1 MSSPFRRTPLRL
13 KLVAALTALVAVA
26 LLVIGVSSVLAMHS
40 YLIGRVDNELRS
52 IAQTAN
58 QLGMENFQHPD
69 TQSTVLLPSKYF
81 DQLITPT
88 GLSSAQY
95 DKSHYQKAELPSVPP
110 TTDAADDHVD
120 RAYTVP
126 SAGGHERWRVLVVRS
141 VALPGSYLLI
151 GEDLSDVDN
160 TISRLLLAELL
171 VSVGVLILLGVVG
184 AALVR
189 ASLKPLREIEY
200 TAAAIAQGDLA
211 RRVPEFEPGHQEPQ
225 TEVGHLARSLNAMLG
240 QIEAAFTAQA
250 ASETRARHSEERMR
264 QFVADASHELRTP
277 LTTIRGFAELYR
289 QGAYRSP
296 EEAERLVR
304 RIEDEAARM
313 GLLVEDLLLLAR
325 LDMARPLTMDRL
337 ELRVIASDAVIAARA
352 VAPDR
357 PIALDIPD
365 GTGPLVVEG
374 DEARLRQ
381 VVGNLMTNAL
391 VHTPAGT
398 AVTLRLR
405 AEPGQA
411 VIEVVDNGPGLAPEQ
426 VQRVFE
432 RFYRADAARTRRS
445 PASQEAGSG
454 TGLGLAIVAALVVAH
469 RGVVEV
475 DTLPGHGATFRVR
488 LPMAPQL
495 PDDGE
500 RTPVNGAGSGALN
513 GAARNVGALP
523 SVDVQGVP
531 EGPSDAPDEAPD
543 EQPGDGAAIPS
554 QLPGR
559 FQD

>member
-1 MSSPFRRTPLRL
+1 MHSPFRRTPLRL

-26 LLVIGVSSVLAMHS
+26 LLVIGVSSVFAMRS
-40 YLIGRVDNELRS
+40 YLTGRLDNDLRS
-52 IAQTAN
+52 YSRVAN
-58 QLGMENFQHPD
+58 NLGLENFQHP
-69 TQSTVLLPSKYF
+69 TSRSAVLLPSKFFAVEVGPQGRSELVY
-81 DQLITPT
+81 DDTRYAASDLPEVPT
-88 GLSSAQY
+88 IGTAGSRANKIYTTGSS
-95 DKSHYQKAELPSVPP
+95 SGS
-110 TTDAADDHVD
+110 T
-120 RAYTVP
+120 
-126 SAGGHERWRVLVVRS
+126 RWRVLVTPFS
-141 VALPGSYLLI
+141 AQPGAYLVI
-151 GEDLSDVDN
+151 AEDLSDVDDA
-160 TISRLLLAELL
+160 ISRLVLAELL
-171 VSVGVLILLGVVG
+171 VSVGVLILLAVVG

-189 ASLKPLREIEY
+189 ASLKPLREIEQ

-211 RRVPEFEPGHQEPQ
+211 RRVPEFEPGHQEPH

-304 RIEDEAARM
+304 RIEDEASRM

-325 LDMARPLTMDRL
+325 LDMARPLTMERL
-337 ELRVIASDAVIAARA
+337 ELRVIVNDAVIAARA

-357 PIALDIPD
+357 TISLDIPA
-365 GTGPLVVEG
+365 GTGPVVVEG

-391 VHTPAGT
+391 VHTPAD
-398 AVTLRLR
+398 ASVTLRLR
-405 AEPGQA
+405 QESGQA
-411 VIEVVDNGPGLAPEQ
+411 VIEVADTGPGLAPEQ
-426 VQRVFE
+426 VERVFE
-432 RFYRADAARTRRS
+432 RFYRADAARTRR
-445 PASQEAGSG
+445 ASTDEAGSG

-469 RGVVEV
+469 RGIVEV
-475 DTLPGHGATFRVR
+475 DTVPGRGATFRVR
-488 LPMAPQL
+488 LPMAPPAPEPPALEPPAPEPQEAE
-495 PDDGE
+495 PHA
-500 RTPVNGAGSGALN
+500 PVNGAQVDH
-513 GAARNVGALP
+513 RALP
-523 SVDVQGVP
+523 PVDAAGAHGGTAQTP
-531 EGPSDAPDEAPD
+531 DAEPA
-543 EQPGDGAAIPS
+543 DGAAIPS

>member
-13 KLVAALTALVAVA
+13 KLVAAVTALVAVA
-26 LLVIGVSSVLAMHS
+26 LLVIGVSSAFAMRS
-40 YLIGRVDNELRS
+40 YLIGRLDNDLRS
-52 IAQTAN
+52 VARVAN
-58 QLGMENFQHPD
+58 NLGAENFQHPAS
-69 TQSTVLLPSKYF
+69 QSKVLLPSKF
-81 DQLITPT
+81 FAVELTPQGMSQLVYDDTRYDKTDLPT
-88 GLSSAQY
+88 GPQTTGDASTRTNKIFTSMASSGA
-95 DKSHYQKAELPSVPP
+95 
-110 TTDAADDHVD
+110 T
-120 RAYTVP
+120 
-126 SAGGHERWRVLVVRS
+126 RWRVLVTS
-141 VALPGSYLLI
+141 YAGQPGAYLVI
-151 GEDLSDVDN
+151 AEDMSDVDDA
-160 TISRLLLAELL
+160 ISRLVLAEVL
-171 VSVGVLILLGVVG
+171 VSLGVLILLGVAG

-304 RIEDEAARM
+304 RIEDEASRM

-325 LDMARPLTMDRL
+325 LDMARPLTMERL

-357 PIALDIPD
+357 PIALDIPA
-365 GTGPLVVEG
+365 GTGPVVVEG

-398 AVTLRLR
+398 NVTLRLR
-405 AEPGQA
+405 SEPGQA
-411 VIEVVDNGPGLAPEQ
+411 VIEVVDTGPGLAPEQ

-432 RFYRADAARTRRS
+432 RFYRADVARTRRS
-445 PASQEAGSG
+445 STTEAGSG

-475 DTLPGHGATFRVR
+475 DSVPGHGATFRVR
-488 LPMAPQL
+488 LPLAP
-495 PDDGE
+495 PSPADGAE
-500 RTPVNGAGSGALN
+500 TPRNGAGHAALN
-513 GAARNVGALP
+513 GASQGVIALP
-523 SVDVQGVP
+523 PVDACDATEEPADVP
-531 EGPSDAPDEAPD
+531 DDRSA
-543 EQPGDGAAIPS
+543 DGAAIPS

>member
-1 MSSPFRRTPLRL
+1 MVSPFRRTPLRV
-13 KLVAALTALVAVA
+13 KLVAALMALVTVA
-26 LLVIGVSSVLAMHS
+26 LLVIGVSTVFAMRS
-40 YLIGRVDNELRS
+40 YLVGKTDGELRS
-52 IAQTAN
+52 IAQASN
-58 QLGMENFQHPD
+58 KLSFENFLHPG
-69 TQSTVLLPSKYF
+69 TRSAVLLASKFF
-81 DQLITPT
+81 DQVVTPT
-88 GLSSAQY
+88 SVTPVDY
-95 DKSHYQKAELPSVPP
+95 DTSHYDVKDLPAGPQTVDQASRRLNKIYTAPAGNG
-110 TTDAADDHVD
+110 TT
-120 RAYTVP
+120 
-126 SAGGHERWRVLVVRS
+126 RWRVLVTPI
-141 VALPGSYLLI
+141 ATQPGSFLVI
-151 GEDLSDVDN
+151 GEDLSDVDDA
-160 TISRLLLAELL
+160 ISRLVLAELL
-171 VSVGVLILLGVVG
+171 VSVGVLILLAVLG
-184 AALVR
+184 ATLVR
-189 ASLKPLREIEY
+189 ASLKPLREIEH
-200 TAAAIAQGDLA
+200 TAAAIAQGDLT
-211 RRVPEFEPGHQEPQ
+211 RRVPEFEPGFEEPR

-240 QIEAAFTAQA
+240 QVEAAFTAQA
-250 ASETRARHSEERMR
+250 ESETRARHSEERMR

-289 QGAYRSP
+289 QGAFASP

-337 ELRVIASDAVIAARA
+337 ELRVIGSDAVIAARA
-352 VAPDR
+352 VDPDR
-357 PIALDIPD
+357 PITLDIPD

-405 AEPGQA
+405 GEPGQA
-411 VIEVVDNGPGLAPEQ
+411 VIEIVDNGPGLAPEQ

-432 RFYRADAARTRRS
+432 RFYRADVARTRRS
-445 PASQEAGSG
+445 AAVGEPGSG

-475 DTLPGHGATFRVR
+475 DTVPGLGATFRVR
-488 LPMAPQL
+488 LPLAQAVANGRPEESFEPL
-495 PDDGE
+495 SIDD
-500 RTPVNGAGSGALN
+500 
-513 GAARNVGALP
+513 
-523 SVDVQGVP
+523 DQ
-531 EGPSDAPDEAPD
+531 
-543 EQPGDGAAIPS
+543 GAAIPS